1 MKGAECLVKCP
12 LSAGAAQAD
21 FALAEALAA
30 SRLSYPQGEVPEPEV
45 KGGFQGGAAH
55 EPRWLS

>member
-1 MKGAECLVKCP
+1 MVKCP

-30 SRLSYPQGEVPEPEV
+30 SRLSYPQGEVRSQKSRADFRAGLPMNLAGSVE
-45 KGGFQGGAAH
+45 H
-55 EPRWLS
+55 